1 MIVIPIIISILYFSI
16 IISFI
21 IGFDKVETINNRLT
35 VPKISFSIVVPFRN
49 EAKNIT
55 DLLNSIS
62 ALNYPIDMFEVL
74 LINDAS
80 EDDSCTIIENFK
92 QQFPSI
98 AILLL
103 NNKRI
108 SGSPKKD
115 AINTAISTAK
125 FDWIV
130 TTDADCIVPKS
141 WLHLFN
147 QFIENKKPVFISA
160 PVKFKEESSLLF
172 QFQNL
177 NFLSLIGSTIGS
189 FGVKKPILCNGAN
202 LCYSKATFKK
212 LNGFEGNSTI
222 ASGDDIFLLEKMIE
236 NFPEETHY
244 LKSQD
249 AIVETKSEKTIEF
262 FLNQQIR
269 WASKSTN
276 YKNIFTKFVGIVIFT
291 MNLTILILL
300 ISSLLF
306 SFFWQ
311 WLILV
316 FIAKILI
323 DFILIQKTSEFLQNK
338 IALKNYFPI
347 AFLYPFFT
355 IFIVTVSTFKS
366 YKWKGRT
373 FQK

>member
-1 MIVIPIIISILYFSI
+1 MIVIPIVISILYFLI

-35 VPKISFSIVVPFRN
+35 VPKNSFSIVVPFRN
-49 EAKNIT
+49 EAKNLT

-62 ALNYPIDMFEVL
+62 ALNYPVNMFEVL

-80 EDDSCTIIENFK
+80 KDDSCTIIENFK

-125 FDWIV
+125 FEWIV
-130 TTDADCIVPKS
+130 TTDADCIVSKN

-147 QFIENKKPVFISA
+147 QFIEDQKPVFISA
-160 PVKFKEESSLLF
+160 PVKFKEESSLLY

-189 FGVKKPILCNGAN
+189 FGIKKPILCNGAN
-202 LCYSKATFKK
+202 LCYNKAIFEK
-212 LNGFEGNSTI
+212 LNGFEGNSSI

-269 WASKSTN
+269 WASKSAN

-291 MNLTILILL
+291 MNLTILVLL
-300 ISSLLF
+300 VSSLLF

-311 WLILV
+311 WLMLI
-316 FIAKILI
+316 FIAKILV

-338 IALKNYFPI
+338 KPLKSYLAI

-366 YKWKGRT
+366 YKWKGRK

>member
-1 MIVIPIIISILYFSI
+1 MIVIPIVISILYFAI

-35 VPKISFSIVVPFRN
+35 VPKNSFSIVVPFRN
-49 EAKNIT
+49 EAKNLT
-55 DLLNSIS
+55 DLLNSIL
-62 ALNYPIDMFEVL
+62 ALNYPVNMFEVL

-80 EDDSCTIIENFK
+80 EDDSITIIENFK

-125 FDWIV
+125 FEWIV
-130 TTDADCIVPKS
+130 TTDADCIVSKN

-147 QFIENKKPVFISA
+147 QFIEDQKPVFISA
-160 PVKFKEESSLLF
+160 PVKFKEESSLLY

-189 FGVKKPILCNGAN
+189 FGIKKPILCNGAN
-202 LCYSKATFKK
+202 LCYNKAIFEK
-212 LNGFEGNSTI
+212 LNGFEGNSSI

-269 WASKSTN
+269 WASKSAN

-291 MNLTILILL
+291 MNFTILVLL
-300 ISSLLF
+300 VSSLLF

-311 WLILV
+311 WLMLI
-316 FIAKILI
+316 FIAKILV

-338 IALKNYFPI
+338 KPLKSYLAI

-355 IFIVTVSTFKS
+355 IFIVTISTFKS
-366 YKWKGRT
+366 YKWKGRK

>member
-1 MIVIPIIISILYFSI
+1 MIVIPIVISILYFLI

-35 VPKISFSIVVPFRN
+35 VPKNSFSIVVPFRN
-49 EAKNIT
+49 EAKNLT

-62 ALNYPIDMFEVL
+62 ALNYPVNMFEVL

-80 EDDSCTIIENFK
+80 KDDSCTIIENFK

-103 NNKRI
+103 NNKRL

-125 FDWIV
+125 FEWIV
-130 TTDADCIVPKS
+130 TTDADCIVSKN

-147 QFIENKKPVFISA
+147 QFIEDQKPVFISA
-160 PVKFKEESSLLF
+160 PVKFKEESSLLY

-189 FGVKKPILCNGAN
+189 FGIKKPILCNGAN
-202 LCYSKATFKK
+202 LCYNKAIFEK
-212 LNGFEGNSTI
+212 LNGFEGNSSI
-222 ASGDDIFLLEKMIE
+222 ASGDDIFLLEKMTE

-269 WASKSTN
+269 WASKSAN

-291 MNLTILILL
+291 MNFTILVLL
-300 ISSLLF
+300 VSSLLF

-311 WLILV
+311 WLMLI
-316 FIAKILI
+316 FIAKILV

-338 IALKNYFPI
+338 KPLKSYLAI

-366 YKWKGRT
+366 YKWKGRK

>member
-1 MIVIPIIISILYFSI
+1 MIVIPIVISILYFLI

-35 VPKISFSIVVPFRN
+35 VPKNSFSIVVPFRN
-49 EAKNIT
+49 EAKNLT

-62 ALNYPIDMFEVL
+62 ALNYPVNMFEVL

-80 EDDSCTIIENFK
+80 KDDSCTIIENIK

-103 NNKRI
+103 NNKRL

-125 FDWIV
+125 FEWIV
-130 TTDADCIVPKS
+130 TTDADCIVSKN

-147 QFIENKKPVFISA
+147 QFIEDQKPVFISA
-160 PVKFKEESSLLF
+160 PVKFKEESSLLY

-189 FGVKKPILCNGAN
+189 FGIKKPILCNGAN
-202 LCYSKATFKK
+202 LCYNKAIFEK
-212 LNGFEGNSTI
+212 LNGFEGNSSI

-269 WASKSTN
+269 WASKSAN

-291 MNLTILILL
+291 MNFTILVLL
-300 ISSLLF
+300 VSSLLF

-311 WLILV
+311 WLMLI
-316 FIAKILI
+316 FIAKILV

-338 IALKNYFPI
+338 KPLKSYLAI

-355 IFIVTVSTFKS
+355 IFIVTISTFKS
-366 YKWKGRT
+366 YKWKGRK

>member
-1 MIVIPIIISILYFSI
+1 MIVIPIVISILYFLI

-35 VPKISFSIVVPFRN
+35 VPKNSFSIVVPFRN
-49 EAKNIT
+49 EAKNLT

-62 ALNYPIDMFEVL
+62 ALNYPVNMFEVL

-80 EDDSCTIIENFK
+80 KDDSCTIIENIK

-103 NNKRI
+103 NNKRL

-125 FDWIV
+125 FEWIV
-130 TTDADCIVPKS
+130 TTDADCIVSKN

-147 QFIENKKPVFISA
+147 QFIEDQKPVFISA
-160 PVKFKEESSLLF
+160 PVKFKEESSLLY

-189 FGVKKPILCNGAN
+189 FGIKKPILCNGAN
-202 LCYSKATFKK
+202 LCYNKAIFEK
-212 LNGFEGNSTI
+212 LNGFEGNSSI

-269 WASKSTN
+269 WTSKSAN

-291 MNLTILILL
+291 MNLTILVLL
-300 ISSLLF
+300 VSSLLF

-311 WLILV
+311 WLMLI
-316 FIAKILI
+316 FIAKILV

-338 IALKNYFPI
+338 KPLKSYLAI

-366 YKWKGRT
+366 YKWKGRK

>member
-35 VPKISFSIVVPFRN
+35 VPKNSFSIVVPFRN
-49 EAKNIT
+49 EAKNLT

-62 ALNYPIDMFEVL
+62 ALNYPVNMFEIL

-80 EDDSCTIIENFK
+80 KDDSCTIIENFK

-125 FDWIV
+125 FEWIV
-130 TTDADCIVPKS
+130 TTDADCIVSKN
-141 WLHLFN
+141 WLYLFN
-147 QFIENKKPVFISA
+147 QFIEDKKPVFISA
-160 PVKFKEESSLLF
+160 PVKFKEENSLLY

-189 FGVKKPILCNGAN
+189 FGIKKPILCNGAN
-202 LCYSKATFKK
+202 LCYNKAIFEK
-212 LNGFEGNSTI
+212 LNGFEGNSSI

-269 WASKSTN
+269 WASKSAN

-291 MNLTILILL
+291 MNLTILELL
-300 ISSLLF
+300 VSS
-306 SFFWQ
+306 
-311 WLILV
+311 
-316 FIAKILI
+316 
-323 DFILIQKTSEFLQNK
+323 
-338 IALKNYFPI
+338 
-347 AFLYPFFT
+347 
-355 IFIVTVSTFKS
+355 
-366 YKWKGRT
+366 
-373 FQK
+373 

>member
-1 MIVIPIIISILYFSI
+1 MIVIPIVISILYFLI

-35 VPKISFSIVVPFRN
+35 VPKNSFSIVVPFRN
-49 EAKNIT
+49 EAKNLT

-62 ALNYPIDMFEVL
+62 ALNYPVNMFEVL

-80 EDDSCTIIENFK
+80 KDDSCTIIENIK

-103 NNKRI
+103 NNKRL

-125 FDWIV
+125 FEWIV
-130 TTDADCIVPKS
+130 TTDADCIVSKN

-147 QFIENKKPVFISA
+147 QFIEDLKPVFISA
-160 PVKFKEESSLLF
+160 PVKFKEESSLLY

-189 FGVKKPILCNGAN
+189 FGIKKPILCNGAN
-202 LCYSKATFKK
+202 LCYNKAIFEK
-212 LNGFEGNSTI
+212 LNGFEGNSSI
-222 ASGDDIFLLEKMIE
+222 ASGDDIFLLEKMTE

-269 WASKSTN
+269 WASKSAN

-291 MNLTILILL
+291 MNFTILVLL
-300 ISSLLF
+300 VSSLLF

-311 WLILV
+311 WLMLI
-316 FIAKILI
+316 FIAKILV

-338 IALKNYFPI
+338 KPLKSYLAI

-355 IFIVTVSTFKS
+355 IFIVTISTFKS
-366 YKWKGRT
+366 YKWKGRK

>member
-1 MIVIPIIISILYFSI
+1 MIVIPIVISILYFAI

-35 VPKISFSIVVPFRN
+35 VPKNSFSIVVPFRN
-49 EAKNIT
+49 EAKNLT
-55 DLLNSIS
+55 DLLNSIL
-62 ALNYPIDMFEVL
+62 ALNYPVNMFEVL

-80 EDDSCTIIENFK
+80 EDDSITIIENFK
-92 QQFPSI
+92 KQFPSI

-125 FDWIV
+125 FEWIV
-130 TTDADCIVPKS
+130 TTDADCIVSKN

-147 QFIENKKPVFISA
+147 QFIEDQKPVFISA
-160 PVKFKEESSLLF
+160 PVKFKEESSLLY

-189 FGVKKPILCNGAN
+189 FGIKKPILCNGAN
-202 LCYSKATFKK
+202 LCYNKAIFEK
-212 LNGFEGNSTI
+212 LNGFEGNSSI

-269 WASKSTN
+269 WTSKSAN

-291 MNLTILILL
+291 MNLTILVLL
-300 ISSLLF
+300 VSSLLF

-311 WLILV
+311 WLMLI
-316 FIAKILI
+316 FIAKILV

-338 IALKNYFPI
+338 KPLKSYLAI

-355 IFIVTVSTFKS
+355 IFIVTISTFKS
-366 YKWKGRT
+366 YKWKGRK

>member
-1 MIVIPIIISILYFSI
+1 MIVIPIVISILYFVI

-21 IGFDKVETINNRLT
+21 IGFDKVETITNRLT
-35 VPKISFSIVVPFRN
+35 VPKNSFSIVVPFRN
-49 EAKNIT
+49 EAKNLT
-55 DLLNSIS
+55 DLLNSIL
-62 ALNYPIDMFEVL
+62 ALNYPVNMFEVL

-80 EDDSCTIIENFK
+80 KDDSCTIIENFK

-125 FDWIV
+125 FEWIV
-130 TTDADCIVPKS
+130 TTDADCIVSKN

-147 QFIENKKPVFISA
+147 QFIEDQKPVFISA
-160 PVKFKEESSLLF
+160 PVKFREESSLLY

-189 FGVKKPILCNGAN
+189 FGIKKPILCNGAN
-202 LCYSKATFKK
+202 LCYNKAIFEK
-212 LNGFEGNSTI
+212 LNGFEGNSSI
-222 ASGDDIFLLEKMIE
+222 ASGDDIFLLEKMTE

-291 MNLTILILL
+291 MNLTILVLL
-300 ISSLLF
+300 VSSLLF

-311 WLILV
+311 WLMLI
-316 FIAKILI
+316 FIAKILV

-338 IALKNYFPI
+338 KPLKSYLAI

-355 IFIVTVSTFKS
+355 IFIVTISTFKS
-366 YKWKGRT
+366 YKWKGRK

>member
-1 MIVIPIIISILYFSI
+1 MIVIPIVISILYFAI

-35 VPKISFSIVVPFRN
+35 VPKNSFSIVVPFRN
-49 EAKNIT
+49 EAKNLT

-62 ALNYPIDMFEVL
+62 ALNYPVNMFEVL

-80 EDDSCTIIENFK
+80 EDDSITIIENFK

-125 FDWIV
+125 FEWIV
-130 TTDADCIVPKS
+130 TTDADCIVSKN

-147 QFIENKKPVFISA
+147 QFIEDQKPVFISA
-160 PVKFKEESSLLF
+160 PVKFKEESSLLY

-189 FGVKKPILCNGAN
+189 FGIKKPILCNGAN
-202 LCYSKATFKK
+202 LCYNKAIFEK
-212 LNGFEGNSTI
+212 LNGFEGNSSI

-269 WASKSTN
+269 WASKSAN

-291 MNLTILILL
+291 MNLTILVLL
-300 ISSLLF
+300 VSSLLF

-311 WLILV
+311 WLMLI
-316 FIAKILI
+316 FIAKILV

-338 IALKNYFPI
+338 KPLKSYLAI

-366 YKWKGRT
+366 YKWKGRK

>member
-21 IGFDKVETINNRLT
+21 IGFDKVETITNRLT
-35 VPKISFSIVVPFRN
+35 VPKNSFSIVVPFRN
-49 EAKNIT
+49 EAKNLT
-55 DLLNSIS
+55 DLLNSIL
-62 ALNYPIDMFEVL
+62 ALNYPVNMFEVL

-80 EDDSCTIIENFK
+80 EDDSITIIENFK

-125 FDWIV
+125 FEWIV
-130 TTDADCIVPKS
+130 TTDADCIVSKN
-141 WLHLFN
+141 WLYLFN
-147 QFIENKKPVFISA
+147 QFIEDKKPVFISA
-160 PVKFKEESSLLF
+160 PVKFKEESSLLY

-189 FGVKKPILCNGAN
+189 FGIKKPILCNGAN
-202 LCYSKATFKK
+202 LCYNKAIFEK
-212 LNGFEGNSTI
+212 LNGFEGNSSI

-269 WASKSTN
+269 WTSKSAN

-311 WLILV
+311 WLMLI
-316 FIAKILI
+316 FIAKILV

-338 IALKNYFPI
+338 KPLKSYLAI

-366 YKWKGRT
+366 YKWKGRK

>member
-21 IGFDKVETINNRLT
+21 IGFDKVETITNRLT
-35 VPKISFSIVVPFRN
+35 VPKNSFSIVVPFRN
-49 EAKNIT
+49 EAKNLT
-55 DLLNSIS
+55 DLLNSIL
-62 ALNYPIDMFEVL
+62 ALNYPVNMFEVL

-80 EDDSCTIIENFK
+80 EDDSITIIENFK

-125 FDWIV
+125 FEWIV
-130 TTDADCIVPKS
+130 TTDADCIVSKN
-141 WLHLFN
+141 WLYLFN
-147 QFIENKKPVFISA
+147 QFIEDKKPVFISA
-160 PVKFKEESSLLF
+160 PVKFKEESSLLY

-189 FGVKKPILCNGAN
+189 FGIKKPILCNGAN
-202 LCYSKATFKK
+202 LCYNKAIFEK
-212 LNGFEGNSTI
+212 LNGFEGNSSI

-269 WASKSTN
+269 WTSKSAN

-291 MNLTILILL
+291 MNLTILVLL
-300 ISSLLF
+300 VSSLLF

-311 WLILV
+311 WLMLI
-316 FIAKILI
+316 FIAKILV

-338 IALKNYFPI
+338 KPLKSYLAI

-366 YKWKGRT
+366 YKWKGRK

>member
-1 MIVIPIIISILYFSI
+1 MIVIPIVISIIYFSI

-21 IGFDKVETINNRLT
+21 IGFDKVETINNKFT
-35 VPKISFSIVVPFRN
+35 VPKNSFSIVVPFRN
-49 EAKNIT
+49 EAENLT
-55 DLLNSIS
+55 ALLNSFS
-62 ALNYPIDMFEVL
+62 ALDYPVDMFEII

-80 EDDSCTIIENFK
+80 EDDSCTIIDNLQ

-125 FDWIV
+125 YEWIV
-130 TTDADCIVPKS
+130 TTDADCLVPKS
-141 WLHLFN
+141 WLQLFN
-147 QFIENKKPVFISA
+147 QFIEDKKPVFIGA
-160 PVKFKEESSLLF
+160 PVKFKEERSLLF

-202 LCYSKATFKK
+202 LCYSKAIFKK

-236 NFPEETHY
+236 NFPNETHY

-269 WASKSTN
+269 WASKSAN
-276 YKNIFTKFVGIVIFT
+276 YKNNFTKFVGIIIFA

-306 SFFWQ
+306 SVFWQ
-311 WLILV
+311 WLILI
-316 FIAKILI
+316 FISKILV
-323 DFILIQKTSEFLQNK
+323 DFILIQKISKFLQNK
-338 IALKNYFPI
+338 IALKSYLAI

-366 YKWKGRT
+366 YKWKGRK